1 LISGSLTA
9 LLVPA
14 ISSVDKAFG
23 DHGCLKQPKEF
34 SIRMVGHGKYANVA
48 VTTSH

>member
-1 LISGSLTA
+1 MISGSLTT

-23 DHGCLKQPKEF
+23 VDGCLKQPKEL
-34 SIRMVGHGKYANVA
+34 SIRFVGNGKYVNVA
-48 VTTSH
+48 VTASH